1 MLRLFPHNQFFLE
14 EDSSSASIPQ
24 ELFFVNEAFSDYM
37 RWEVG
42 KMLGSLI
49 LLLGIFG
56 VGCWLFRRFLR
67 SRGHVPSIHSSIKVL
82 DRRVL
87 ASKTSIYVI
96 KVANKTLVI
105 AERGDHVTLLSEFPP
120 NTDLNTLL
128 QQDQKKTPS
137 PRGEIL
143 SGFLKQFKDKK

>member
-1 MLRLFPHNQFFLE
+1 
-14 EDSSSASIPQ
+14 
-24 ELFFVNEAFSDYM
+24 
-37 RWEVG
+37 
-42 KMLGSLI
+42 MLGSLI
-49 LLLGIFG
+49 LLLGICG
-56 VGCWLFRRFLR
+56 VGCWFFRRFLR
-67 SRGHVPSIHSSIKVL
+67 SRGHVPSIHSSIKAL

>member
-24 ELFFVNEAFSDYM
+24 ELFFVNEAFSDSM

-42 KMLGSLI
+42 KMLGSL
-49 LLLGIFG
+49 
-56 VGCWLFRRFLR
+56 
-67 SRGHVPSIHSSIKVL
+67 
-82 DRRVL
+82 
-87 ASKTSIYVI
+87 I